1 MKKFILALLITII
14 AINTNDSYA
23 KSKNNKEVEETTQT
37 NNMISTMLKVQVSGA
52 VKKPGVYQVPIGSRV
67 ADAIS
72 KAGGLRKDAFVKD
85 LNLTTTVTDSTKIHI
100 VSKSEIDQEKKEEQ
114 KLLANN
120 NSNSND
126 KSNKNVT
133 SYNKKSKSKSN
144 TKNST
149 GIFNINTASE
159 DDLDS
164 LPGIGKKIAQSIIQY
179 RNKNKGFKSLD
190 ELTNIDG
197 IGEKKLKKLKARLK
211 V

>member
-1 MKKFILALLITII
+1 MKKFILAILITII

-23 KSKNNKEVEETTQT
+23 KSKNNKEVEETTNT
-37 NNMISTMLKVQVSGA
+37 ANMISTMLKVQVSGA

-100 VSKSEIDQEKKEEQ
+100 VSKSEIEQEKKEEQ
-114 KLLANN
+114 KLLTNN

-126 KSNKNVT
+126 KSNKNIV
-133 SYNKKSKSKSN
+133 SYNKKAKSKSN
-144 TKNST
+144 TKNSN
-149 GIFNINTASE
+149 GIFNINTASQE
-159 DDLDS
+159 DLDS